1 MNEGL
6 EALENI
12 GFEPLCQNEDGSY
25 WRVRDEYKED
35 FETIEKELKALEVIK
50 EKKVQVRWLLKDDFL
65 EEYNDD
71 VEKKY
76 RLTLSEFTLLKEVLL

>member
-1 MNEGL
+1 MSKGLNSLNEMVIHLNSKYGKTQEALEDFRNIEKEL
-6 EALENI
+6 EALEI
-12 GFEPLCQNEDGSY
+12 
-25 WRVRDEYKED
+25 
-35 FETIEKELKALEVIK
+35 IK

-76 RLTLSEFTLLKEVLL
+76 HLTLSEFTLLKEVLL

>member
-1 MNEGL
+1 MSKGLNSLNEMVIHLNSKYGKTQEALEDFRNIEKEL
-6 EALENI
+6 EALEI
-12 GFEPLCQNEDGSY
+12 
-25 WRVRDEYKED
+25 
-35 FETIEKELKALEVIK
+35 IK